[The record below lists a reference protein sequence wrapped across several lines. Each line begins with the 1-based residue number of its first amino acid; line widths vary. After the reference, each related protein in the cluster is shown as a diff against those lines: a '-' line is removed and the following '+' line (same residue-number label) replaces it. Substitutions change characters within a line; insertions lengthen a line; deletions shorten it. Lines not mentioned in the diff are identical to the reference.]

1 VKRSG
6 VGRVDLWSEEE
17 WSREGGSLESG
28 IRSGVGRVF
37 LWSEEEWSREGGSL
51 E

>member
-17 WSREGGSLESG
+17 GSREEWILEVNMSGIGKSRSLE
-28 IRSGVGRVF
+28 
-37 LWSEEEWSREGGSL
+37 
-51 E
+51 